1 MKNLLTLRNYI
12 LIALTFLVF
21 AIKLLYDP
29 TGQGSQ
35 TAELLLYIST
45 PIIVVLLGHWLRKL
59 LLPYVD
65 LEALVKMASES
76 PVGAGLVF
84 FGVAYFVG
92 QIYNLFGPA
101 ARALG

>member
-1 MKNLLTLRNYI
+1 MSLLNLRNYI
-12 LIALTFLVF
+12 LLALTCLVF
-21 AIKLLYDP
+21 SIKIFYDP
-29 TGQGSQ
+29 TGQGTQ
-35 TAELLLYIST
+35 TLELLLYIST

-59 LLPYVD
+59 LLPYID
-65 LEALVKMASES
+65 LESLVKTASES

-92 QIYNLFGPA
+92 QIYSLFGPA